1 MSNDE
6 NERRAYWTAQL
17 EQAFAFMEQ
26 VRTYPVAECG
36 EKLVSLVEAV
46 RGTDIRVEFSRQ
58 PHALGLPRQ
67 YYLREGQ
74 IAGWIGAAREM
85 NQRGWV
91 MRVEDGFRSRV
102 MQKHVGRQ
110 PAVFDAI
117 LRSVI
122 WELNGAKPTAEFF
135 RRRSLTLV
143 ALRPKVG
150 THMSGSAIDLSVFR
164 LDDGSEVD
172 RGGPYLEMSERTPMA
187 SPYVS
192 AAAQENRR
200 EITALMRRH
209 GFVEYP
215 AEFWHYNG
223 GDAYEGILLGTNQP
237 ARYGAIDWSETDGA
251 IRPIANPDEPL
262 NSDAEYEQ
270 EIAAALARLDR

>member
-1 MSNDE
+1 MSNEDQA
-6 NERRAYWTAQL
+6 RRTYWTEQL
-17 EQAFAFMEQ
+17 EQAFNFMEQ

-46 RGTDIRVEFSRQ
+46 QGTDLRVEFSTR

-67 YYLREGQ
+67 YYLRAGQ
-74 IAGWIGAAREM
+74 IAGFLGACREM
-85 NQRGWV
+85 NARGWY
-91 MRVEDGFRSRV
+91 MKVEDGFRSRI

-117 LRSVI
+117 LRSVV
-122 WELNGAKPTAEFF
+122 WELNGATPTPEFF

-150 THMSGSAIDLSVFR
+150 THMSGSAIDISVFN
-164 LDDGSEVD
+164 LADGREVD

-187 SPYVS
+187 SPFVS
-192 AAAQENRR
+192 AAAQQNRR
-200 EITALMRRH
+200 DITAIMRRH

-223 GDAYEGILLGTNQP
+223 GDAYEAILLGTKQP
-237 ARYGAIDWSETDGA
+237 AKYGAIDWSETDGS
-251 IRPIANPDEPL
+251 IRPIENPDEPL
-262 NSDAEYEQ
+262 NTDAEYEQ
-270 EIAAALARLDR
+270 EIAAALARLAH